1 MHLFKTKMLLILF
14 FFIIKILFVIIFML
28 FDYIAE
34 NVLAKNLRYLITTNT
49 INRSQYIYN
58 IINFFLFSRN

>member
-14 FFIIKILFVIIFML
+14 FFIIKILFVIIFTL